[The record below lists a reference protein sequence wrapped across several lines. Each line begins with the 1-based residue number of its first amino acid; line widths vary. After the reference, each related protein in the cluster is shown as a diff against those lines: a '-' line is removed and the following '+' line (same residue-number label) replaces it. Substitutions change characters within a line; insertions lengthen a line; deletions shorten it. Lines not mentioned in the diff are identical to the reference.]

1 MIIFWVATVVA
12 FRVLNASA
20 RLSTVGLTLGT
31 LIPGATLILLMFIW
45 LGKGESSAVPLQ
57 ASDIVP
63 TWNGVSSLVL
73 IIGTFIAFAGLE
85 VNAVHIQEMR
95 NPSRDY
101 PRGVALAVVI
111 IFLLYVLGTSR
122 SPSLYRPANS
132 IWTQVR
138 HGGFVAYMTGLN
150 AGLGGKV
157 LSFLLAFGSLAAA
170 ATWVIG
176 PSRGLLL
183 VGRKGYL
190 PQRLQ
195 AVNQHD
201 VQVPILVIQAVIV
214 SILAIAFV
222 LIPNVS
228 SVFWVLQTI
237 TVELYMLMYVLMFS
251 SGWRL
256 RRTRP
261 DVPRSFRVPW
271 MPLVATVGVMAAAG
285 AITIGF
291 IPPSQLGSSVSP
303 ATYALG
309 IFAGVQILAIPS
321 QVIYHFRRPTWLS
334 EQGEN

>member
-1 MIIFWVATVVA
+1 M
-12 FRVLNASA
+12 
-20 RLSTVGLTLGT
+20 
-31 LIPGATLILLMFIW
+31 IPGATLILLMFIW

-111 IFLLYVLGTSR
+111 IFLLYLLGTI
-122 SPSLYRPANS
+122 S
-132 IWTQVR
+132 IAVAVPTSQLDLDA
-138 HGGFVAYMTGLN
+138 GAAQAFIAYMTGLN

-176 PSRGLLL
+176 PSRGLLP

-228 SVFWVLQTI
+228 SAFWVLQTI

-309 IFAGVQILAIPS
+309 ILAGVLILAIPP